1 MFAVIRP
8 QVLTVLMLLPLVG
21 CSSTSGNQKGEA
33 TVGRMENLH
42 DGVSTLQTQ
51 LTATSSSLQDVCDK
65 AKEDPRPA
73 FAAFDKNLSATEA
86 SYKRIESAIA
96 DARASADAYFA
107 DWEKQNATMTDAS
120 MKEAAQERRAKLTK
134 ALDPV
139 VESMNEVRDELTPLL
154 ARFKDARTYLSN
166 DLTPAGIKS
175 ITDTCKK
182 LGSDAEDANDALK
195 KVLSASQEAAEA
207 FRVAKPP
214 PPQPPAK
221 T

>member
-1 MFAVIRP
+1 
-8 QVLTVLMLLPLVG
+8 
-21 CSSTSGNQKGEA
+21 
-33 TVGRMENLH
+33 LH

-166 DLTPAGIKS
+166 ARRHQVDHRHVQEARQRRRRRERRAEEGAVGVAGSGRGLPRREAAAAAAAREDVSRSGAARHRTCRAARRVFSRACRSRSTPAR
-175 ITDTCKK
+175 C
-182 LGSDAEDANDALK
+182 
-195 KVLSASQEAAEA
+195 AS
-207 FRVAKPP
+207 
-214 PPQPPAK
+214 
-221 T
+221 